1 MTTARPRTIDE
12 LLGPELAGRL
22 DRLDVLSRKMLAGK
36 LPGERRSK
44 RRGRSVEFDD
54 FRNYVPGDDLR
65 HIDWNILARL
75 DKFFIKLFRE
85 EEDLALHLIVDASGS
100 MDTGSPNKLVYAHQ
114 LAMALGYIGLVNQNR
129 VSGATI
135 GGPDPDSPTGAT
147 RPRLHQLAPMRG
159 RNSIQRLA
167 GFLLASLAATTRR
180 GASTG
185 PDPDDLFAEAMRS
198 AALGR
203 AGRGVM
209 IVLSDFLHPR
219 GSESGLQY
227 LGAATMDGAFDTY
240 ALQVLS
246 PSELDPA
253 KDQERGLLGDLR
265 LTDIETGRAAE
276 VTVTPAAVSK
286 YRAELRRHN
295 ERLRTDCLSRGIAYF
310 LVPTD
315 TAADQLI
322 LGSLRKGGLLR

>member
-1 MTTARPRTIDE
+1 MKTERPRTVDE

-85 EEDLALHLIVDASGS
+85 EEDLALHLIVDASAS
-100 MDTGSPNKLVYAHQ
+100 MDTGNPNKMVYAHQ
-114 LAMALGYIGLVNQNR
+114 LAMALGYVGLVNQNR
-129 VSGATI
+129 VSLATF
-135 GGPDPDSPTGAT
+135 GGPDPESATGAT
-147 RPRLHQLAPMRG
+147 RARLHQLAPLRG

-167 GFLLASLAATTRR
+167 AFLIENLAVTARR
-180 GASTG
+180 GTSPG
-185 PDPDDLFAEAMRS
+185 PDPDVLFAEAMRG

-209 IVLSDFLHPR
+209 IVLSDFLHPE
-219 GSESGLQY
+219 GSQAGLQY

-246 PSELDPA
+246 PSELDPT
-253 KDQERGLLGDLR
+253 KDQERGLSGDLR
-265 LTDIETGRAAE
+265 LTDIETGKAAE
-276 VTVTPAAVSK
+276 VTVTPASVGR
-286 YRAELRRHN
+286 YRAELRKHN
-295 ERLRTDCLSRGIAYF
+295 DRLKADCLSRGIAYF

-315 TAADQLI
+315 TPADQLI